1 VRVPQGRSYVV
12 VSKEGLNYADVAAP
26 GNHDRC
32 GSMAAEYMEP
42 APLLDIGLSLIIGE
56 HVMQVFAVPPI
67 SVV

>member
-1 VRVPQGRSYVV
+1 
-12 VSKEGLNYADVAAP
+12 
-26 GNHDRC
+26 
-32 GSMAAEYMEP
+32 MAAEYMEP